1 MKIFIDVQIV
11 ANVILGSKYQQLKNF
26 KGSKINVTNRHE
38 NTPVAM
44 EKFIG

>member
-1 MKIFIDVQIV
+1 MEIFIDVQIV
-11 ANVILGSKYQQLKNF
+11 TNVIVGSKYQQLKIF
-26 KGSKINVTNRHE
+26 KSSKINGTNRHE